1 MLISILTEQWQ
12 EGVLMLVVVEKDV
25 PLKDVLLKD
34 VPLEDVPL
42 KDVPL
47 EEVDVKLLSQ

>member
-34 VPLEDVPL
+34 VPLEDVL
-42 KDVPL
+42 L

>member
-34 VPLEDVPL
+34 VLL
-42 KDVPL
+42 KDVLL

>member
-34 VPLEDVPL
+34 VPLEDVL
-42 KDVPL
+42 L
-47 EEVDVKLLSQ
+47 EEIDVKLLSQ

>member
-34 VPLEDVPL
+34 VLLE
-42 KDVPL
+42 DVPL